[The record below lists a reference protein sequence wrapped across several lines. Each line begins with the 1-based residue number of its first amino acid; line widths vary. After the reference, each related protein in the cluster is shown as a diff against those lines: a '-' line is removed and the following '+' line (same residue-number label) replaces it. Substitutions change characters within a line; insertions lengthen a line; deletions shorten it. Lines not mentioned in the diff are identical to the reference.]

1 FHGFS
6 CGSTTV
12 SVTSMDSSEMLQGI
26 GKEGVHTRLCG
37 LGTSGSGGESL
48 LRMVVLNRWVSKVH
62 MFSDVP
68 LHLGSSPLFCLLFH
82 STERLYSLNPCL
94 PYRLLD
100 LASSQY
106 RYGSGVNGESVSR
119 TGLASLL

>member
-1 FHGFS
+1 MGA
-6 CGSTTV
+6 
-12 SVTSMDSSEMLQGI
+12 
-26 GKEGVHTRLCG
+26 
-37 LGTSGSGGESL
+37 SGGGGESL
-48 LRMVVLNRWVSKVH
+48 LRVVVLNRWVSKVH

-68 LHLGSSPLFCLLFH
+68 FHLGSSTLFCLLFH

-100 LASSQY
+100 LVSSQY